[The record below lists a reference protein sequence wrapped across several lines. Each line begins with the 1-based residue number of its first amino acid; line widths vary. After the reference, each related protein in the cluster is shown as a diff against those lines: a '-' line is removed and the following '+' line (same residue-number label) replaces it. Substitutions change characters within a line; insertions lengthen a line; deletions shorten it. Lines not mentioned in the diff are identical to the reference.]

1 MDVIRKGLEGVIAAE
16 SKICFIDGDNGRLLY
31 RGYNINDLAK
41 YSTFE
46 EVSYLL
52 LFGRLPN
59 GRELKEFNDKLVRER
74 NLPRKLLRIMKLFP
88 KTSNIIDNLRTVV
101 SLLGSYDRN
110 PEDNTFEKNLERGI
124 SLIAKLP
131 TIVSSLYRI
140 NNNLKIIRPNPKISH
155 AANFLYMLRGR
166 LPNEIEIKA
175 MDLALIIH
183 TEHGFNASTF
193 SARVTIST
201 LSDIYSAIVSAIGTL
216 KGPLHGGASK
226 EAFNMLKEIGSV
238 ENVENYVREKL
249 SKKEKIFGFGHRV
262 YKVLDPRVLPL
273 KEMSNELAKKTG
285 NFTYLKICERLEEV
299 VVPLLKDKKVFPN
312 VDLYSGVLY
321 NYLGIPEEL
330 FDCIFAV
337 GRIVGWVSHI
347 LEQLSDNRLIR
358 PIGKYVGK
366 MDLEYVPIDKR
377 R

>member
-1 MDVIRKGLEGVIAAE
+1 
-16 SKICFIDGDNGRLLY
+16 
-31 RGYNINDLAK
+31 
-41 YSTFE
+41 
-46 EVSYLL
+46 
-52 LFGRLPN
+52 
-59 GRELKEFNDKLVRER
+59 
-74 NLPRKLLRIMKLFP
+74 
-88 KTSNIIDNLRTVV
+88 
-101 SLLGSYDRN
+101 
-110 PEDNTFEKNLERGI
+110 
-124 SLIAKLP
+124 
-131 TIVSSLYRI
+131 
-140 NNNLKIIRPNPKISH
+140 
-155 AANFLYMLRGR
+155 MLRGR

-183 TEHGFNASTF
+183 AEHGFNASTF

-226 EAFNMLKEIGSV
+226 EAFNMLKEIGNA

-377 R
+377 K